1 MSPTIFKIVVGTV
14 VRATLL
20 VLCVPQE
27 DHNGLGCAVGEQYI
41 VFYSDHV
48 RISGRNPIWVQGTL
62 TTLVRMFEWLWLYTN
77 LGKTNYVTCMTGF
90 V

>member
-1 MSPTIFKIVVGTV
+1 MAVTRDGGCYGRPFNTYQGVTQGVPVSPTIFKIVVGTV

-48 RISGRNPIWVQGTL
+48 RISGRNPI
-62 TTLVRMFEWLWLYTN
+62 
-77 LGKTNYVTCMTGF
+77 
-90 V
+90 